1 MAETI
6 TLPEV
11 EEQEVVFEDVES
23 DVPWVVVVWDD
34 PVNTMNYVV
43 HVFQRLFGFSREKA
57 TKLMLEVHNEGK
69 AAVAHGTKEKAEH
82 DVNRLHAYGLWA
94 TMQKD
99 R

>member
-1 MAETI
+1 MTETI

>member
-6 TLPEV
+6 ALPEV
-11 EEQEVVFEDVES
+11 EEEEVTYEDVER

-34 PVNTMNYVV
+34 PVNTMSYVV

-57 TKLMLEVHNEGK
+57 TKLMLAVHTEGK
-69 AAVAHGTKEKAEH
+69 AAVSHGTREKAEH

>member
-11 EEQEVVFEDVES
+11 EEQEIVFEDVES

-34 PVNTMNYVV
+34 PVNTMSYVV

-57 TKLMLEVHNEGK
+57 TKLMLKVHNEGK

-94 TMQKD
+94 TLQKD

>member
-1 MAETI
+1 MTETI

-57 TKLMLEVHNEGK
+57 TKLMLKVHNEGK
-69 AAVAHGTKEKAEH
+69 AAVAHGTKEKVEH

-94 TMQKD
+94 TMHKD